1 MKKVLLALAV
11 AVGLSGLYSEPSY
24 AQSTTAEAKRAST
37 RCPKGKPV
45 MVLAIRQDEGLA
57 VEAGLGF
64 AMESLK
70 RGIPTNIWLLGTG
83 VRLADET
90 AQQTDL
96 HRRLRE
102 FMSMGGKVYVCP
114 MCAQR
119 FGVKEIVKG
128 AELGTPDNIFKL
140 LSQPN
145 VRLTYWP

>member
-11 AVGLSGLYSEPSY
+11 AVGVSGFL
-24 AQSTTAEAKRAST
+24 AQPVNAKPERAVS
-37 RCPKGKPV
+37 RCPQGKPV

-70 RGIPTNIWLLGTG
+70 RGYQTNIWLLGTG
-83 VRLADET
+83 VRLADEA
-90 AQQTDL
+90 AQQTEL
-96 HRRLRE
+96 HSRLRE
-102 FMSMGGKVYVCP
+102 FMRMGGKVYVCP

-128 AELGTPDNIFKL
+128 AELGTPDNVFKL